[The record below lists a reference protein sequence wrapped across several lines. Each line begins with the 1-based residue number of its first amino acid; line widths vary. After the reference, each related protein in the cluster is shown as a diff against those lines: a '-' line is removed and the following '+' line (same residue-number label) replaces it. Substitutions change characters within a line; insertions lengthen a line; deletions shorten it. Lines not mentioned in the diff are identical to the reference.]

1 MWLPSL
7 LRFVRIYG
15 MILLLILPFF
25 PLLASFFINAPL
37 LFVVW
42 LSLLIIVWILILL
55 CIGVWIDT
63 ADRLRGF
70 VFGIL
75 LGPIGWMVSY
85 FLTNSL
91 KQKTIIENQAK
102 ILNAL
107 DSLKTPHEKN
117 ILLQKEI
124 LNALNHIRC

>member
-1 MWLPSL
+1 
-7 LRFVRIYG
+7 
-15 MILLLILPFF
+15 MI
-25 PLLASFFINAPL
+25 
-37 LFVVW
+37 V
-42 LSLLIIVWILILL
+42 L

-70 VFGIL
+70 IFGIL